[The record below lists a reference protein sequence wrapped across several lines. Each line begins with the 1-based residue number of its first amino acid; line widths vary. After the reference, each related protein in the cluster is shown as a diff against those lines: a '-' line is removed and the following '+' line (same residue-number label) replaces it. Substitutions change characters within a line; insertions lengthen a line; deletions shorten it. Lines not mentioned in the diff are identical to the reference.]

1 MKKIEIDV
9 TALIENVKKEHRL
22 FYPVMMYVL
31 LKTLGLSEDEI
42 YYEQSKGVFLKT
54 TFHPDFDIFY
64 KNNVFDCY
72 KAIKEENVPQDKIFF
87 ALYEDKAGDADF
99 LLLPFEE
106 KGTKTILPILVGC
119 DVADEFEAL
128 CQKAVSG
135 F

>member
-64 KNNVFDCY
+64 KNYVFDCY

>member
-64 KNNVFDCY
+64 KNYVFDCY

-99 LLLPFEE
+99 LLLPFEQ
-106 KGTKTILPILVGC
+106 KGSKTILPILVGC

>member
-64 KNNVFDCY
+64 KNYVFDCY

-99 LLLPFEE
+99 LLYPFEE
-106 KGTKTILPILVGC
+106 KGTKTILTVFVKP
-119 DVADEFEAL
+119 DVDEDFEGR
-128 CQKAVSG
+128 CQKEVLS